1 MEKKVDKNGDIRW
14 TRLIFISKQRD
25 RVLFVSSY
33 SSWIFFLFFLEYFDL
48 SIISSF
54 YSFLVNKYISLFWI
68 IIIINQLAFSI
79 KYETKKLS
87 LRY

>member
-1 MEKKVDKNGDIRW
+1 MEKKVDKNEDI
-14 TRLIFISKQRD
+14 RLIFISKQRD

>member
-1 MEKKVDKNGDIRW
+1 MWMEKKVDKNGDI
-14 TRLIFISKQRD
+14 RLIFISKQRD

-33 SSWIFFLFFLEYFDL
+33 SSWIFFLFFLEYFDF

-68 IIIINQLAFSI
+68 IIIINQILLI
-79 KYETKKLS
+79 TLN
-87 LRY
+87 